1 MAETSPL
8 SRLLS
13 RLPRAGPAFA
23 FRPPVPSLGVEV
35 SPRRITVVKVRK
47 RAKGFRCAGYGTAP
61 LPEGA
66 IETAILK
73 CNITQPEEVV
83 KALKQALRSGGI
95 RPGRAA
101 LLLPDLAGRVML
113 MSVPELPRSRSQAEE
128 LIRFRM
134 KRSVPF
140 RPEEIAVS
148 FVRLSGP
155 AGNGAAHQVLAV
167 MAIRAVIEQH
177 ERVLAEAGLRVGL
190 VSLAT
195 LDLANLCRRELA
207 RIASE
212 TASGGRRVDAALLNC
227 EPEYSTLAVFRGG
240 GPIFFRCK
248 IHMEGEDQDP
258 SGRLRVLKREL
269 STSLS
274 YYSEKLEGQLPLPA
288 LLCNS
293 DPQAV
298 GIEQVLADVG
308 LSPAAEIDISRLVG
322 MPAGA
327 GDALEARLAPALGI
341 TAGRMR

>member
-8 SRLLS
+8 SKVLS

-83 KALKQALRSGGI
+83 KALRQALRRGGI

-101 LLLPDLAGRVML
+101 LLLPDLAGRVPL

-134 KRSVPF
+134 NRSVPF
-140 RPEEIAVS
+140 APEEIAVS

-177 ERVLAEAGLRVGL
+177 ERVLAEAGPRGGPGGPAALG
-190 VSLAT
+190 
-195 LDLANLCRRELA
+195 LANLRRTGPA
-207 RIASE
+207 RSASAA
-212 TASGGRRVDAALLNC
+212 ASRRR
-227 EPEYSTLAVFRGG
+227 RG
-240 GPIFFRCK
+240 
-248 IHMEGEDQDP
+248 
-258 SGRLRVLKREL
+258 
-269 STSLS
+269 
-274 YYSEKLEGQLPLPA
+274 
-288 LLCNS
+288 
-293 DPQAV
+293 
-298 GIEQVLADVG
+298 
-308 LSPAAEIDISRLVG
+308 
-322 MPAGA
+322 
-327 GDALEARLAPALGI
+327 APAP
-341 TAGRMR
+341 